1 MNKGLSTFRYP
12 KLKTTEK
19 KKLVSDE
26 RELFSSDLKVS
37 LDFITP
43 GN

>member
-12 KLKTTEK
+12 KLKTTQ

-26 RELFSSDLKVS
+26 RKLFSSDLKVS